1 MPERREPVSDLDL
14 AERVERIE
22 AHLAIQQLAIRYAM
36 AVDARDLDAWV
47 GCFRPDVDMGRHG
60 TGREALRRYLDPMV
74 RRFYRSV
81 HQICG
86 HRIELTAQDTATG
99 AVYCRAEHEVGD
111 DWIVMA
117 ICYFDEYARV
127 DGEWFF
133 SRRRERHWYAADV
146 TAAPQS
152 AGFAG
157 WAGSGQP
164 ALPAEFPSW
173 TRFWDGDARVAA
185 LTATPAA
192 KTAATAP
199 DGAAG

>member
-1 MPERREPVSDLDL
+1 MPERRELVSDLDL

-36 AVDARDLDAWV
+36 AVDARDMDAWV

-86 HRIELTAQDTATG
+86 HRIELTAKDTATG

-127 DGEWFF
+127 NGEWFF

-152 AGFAG
+152 KGFAG
-157 WAGSGQP
+157 WAGSGTP
-164 ALPAEFPSW
+164 ALPGEFGSW
-173 TRFWDGDARVAA
+173 ASFWDGDPR
-185 LTATPAA
+185 
-192 KTAATAP
+192 AATLSTAP
-199 DGAAG
+199 ANGAPQ